1 MASCH
6 GQRRSGRATS
16 SSTDTGIRWHQA
28 VTGVPTIIAPCYVS
42 TKLGSAYRPALR
54 NGYRRRVLTAA
65 STLVPAACG
74 SAGGMPCVPAARGG
88 GRKLLGVAT
97 GGGHQ
102 LRCGWPRKAV
112 ESVFQMVDR
121 RGKVSRLIQQPLRK
135 GKTSCGDIRV
145 SLRAGGGGGG
155 ACRCR

>member
-28 VTGVPTIIAPCYVS
+28 VTGVSTIIAPCYVL

-54 NGYRRRVLTAA
+54 NGYRRRVLTVA

-88 GRKLLGVAT
+88 GRNLLGVAT

-102 LRCGWPRKAV
+102 LRC
-112 ESVFQMVDR
+112 
-121 RGKVSRLIQQPLRK
+121 
-135 GKTSCGDIRV
+135 
-145 SLRAGGGGGG
+145 
-155 ACRCR
+155 